1 MAGEPVNNASKAGW
15 LLLGIAACFGAWQAF
30 AMRWLC
36 DDAFITY
43 RYAVNL
49 AEGLGLVFN
58 AEERVEGY
66 SNFTWTLLCAA
77 AAKMG
82 RDPVAFSQHA
92 GIACFVLCG
101 LALAW
106 AGRRLLPGR
115 GALPVAA
122 TCFLLHHH
130 SQSFSTCGLETALF
144 QLCTVVL
151 VGIVGGAT
159 SPRAWAA
166 AGAVAAFTAMTRP
179 DGAILAALAAGAA
192 AWQAWRSRS
201 LAPFAAYA
209 IPSLALFG
217 SFLAWRYGYYGDFVP
232 NTFHAKSAG
241 DAYASQGLRYVA
253 LYLEAYWVLVPAVL
267 GTVFLLLAPRA
278 ARGPAGPAEPQP
290 WTWRWLAAVI
300 LAYGAFVLWVGGDFM
315 FARFLLPVTPLLY
328 LVVELL
334 ARRWLAPVGQGAT
347 LAVFAAATLGWSE
360 HEEMR
365 GLHRE
370 LDGVTEEREQ
380 YPRDKVAAER
390 ALARRVREALGPE
403 GARVVFFGSQA
414 MFVHEARFPYALEGA
429 AGLTDRT
436 LATMELPERGRIGH
450 EKSILMRPEY
460 LFERRVQLWL
470 GPRWGEVE
478 PWRQARLFGMPVLL
492 VHWDQGLMDR
502 MKGVDGIEFTDIRT
516 VIDQWV
522 AGAGGRDRAALQ
534 AEFEAFQRFYFLWNQ
549 DPQRLAAAQRVL
561 AGG

>member
-1 MAGEPVNNASKAGW
+1 MTRMSRLG
-15 LLLGIAACFGAWQAF
+15 LLVLCAALALGVARALSL
-30 AMRWLC
+30 RWLC

-77 AAKMG
+77 AARLG
-82 RDPVAFSQHA
+82 RDPVVFSQHA
-92 GIACFVLCG
+92 GIACFALCG

-106 AGRRLLPGR
+106 AGRRLLPADR
-115 GALPVAA
+115 ALPVAA
-122 TCFLLHHH
+122 VCLLLHHH
-130 SQSFSTCGLETALF
+130 SQSFSSCGLETALF

-151 VGIVGGAT
+151 VGLVGGANR
-159 SPRAWAA
+159 PRSWAA

-179 DGAILAALAAGAA
+179 DGAVLAVLAAGAA
-192 AWQAWRSRS
+192 AWHSVRTRGVGS
-201 LAPFAAYA
+201 FVAYA
-209 IPSLALFG
+209 VPALALFG
-217 SFLAWRYGYYGDFVP
+217 SFLAWRLSYYGDLVP

-241 DAYASQGLRYVA
+241 DAYASQGLHYVA
-253 LYLEAYWVLVPAVL
+253 LYLQSYWVLVPAL
-267 GTVFLLLAPRA
+267 LAALFLLVAPRT
-278 ARGPAGPAEPQP
+278 ARGAAESAAPAA
-290 WTWRWLAAVI
+290 WAWRWLALVVFT
-300 LAYGAFVLWVGGDFM
+300 YGAFVVWVGGDFM
-315 FARFLLPVTPLLY
+315 FGRFLLPVTPLLY
-328 LVVELL
+328 LAVELL
-334 ARRWLAPVGQGAT
+334 VRRWLAPAGQWAALAVVAGAT
-347 LAVFAAATLGWSE
+347 LAWSE
-360 HEEMR
+360 HPQLR
-365 GLHRE
+365 GLHTE
-370 LDGVTEEREQ
+370 VDGVTEEREQ
-380 YPRDKVAAER
+380 YPVEKVAAER

-414 MFVHEARFPYALEGA
+414 MFVYEARFPYALEGA

-470 GPRWGEVE
+470 GPKWGEVE
-478 PWRQARLFGMPVLL
+478 PWREARLFGMPVLL

-522 AGAGGRDRAALQ
+522 AGAAGRDRAALQ
-534 AEFEAFQRFYFLWNQ
+534 AEFEGFQRFYFGWNQ
-549 DPQRLAAAQRVL
+549 DSPRLAAAQRVL